1 MDRARRKK
9 KKREMP
15 RYKRILRYWCWNL
28 SKGLRLRERIDH
40 ANNWSLTHPQQFIK
54 IIIGVASFL
63 LVITVLSLAIS
74 LLQDNGNEDSQED
87 GTFLTSAVQDMQ
99 PTLDGMRQI
108 RNHQK
113 VENIELKNLTERGLQ
128 KKSELD
134 SLLALPYKSHDD
146 SVRIVTDYRQIEDIV
161 QFLKKTRNE
170 QN

>member
-1 MDRARRKK
+1 
-9 KKREMP
+9 
-15 RYKRILRYWCWNL
+15 
-28 SKGLRLRERIDH
+28 
-40 ANNWSLTHPQQFIK
+40 
-54 IIIGVASFL
+54 
-63 LVITVLSLAIS
+63 
-74 LLQDNGNEDSQED
+74 
-87 GTFLTSAVQDMQ
+87 MQ

-128 KKSELD
+128 IKNELD